1 MMSYVKVT
9 TRGRYALRLMLD
21 LACQDGRQYVPLK
34 AVSTRE
40 DISRRYLEQIVPMLT
55 QAGLLKTV
63 RGPLGGY
70 KLAKKTEEITV
81 ADILAVTE
89 ASPSHIAC
97 LDEPGSCDRSESCPS
112 AELWRE
118 VDDLVNRFLSG
129 ITLAD
134 LVQRKNSMQLP
145 IV

>member
-1 MMSYVKVT
+1 MMNLVKVT
-9 TRGRYALRLMLD
+9 TKGRYALRLMLD
-21 LACQDGRQYVPLK
+21 LACQDGKSYVPLK

-40 DISRRYLEQIVPMLT
+40 DISRKYLEQIVPMLT

-70 KLAKKTEEITV
+70 KLAKPTNEVTV

-89 ASPSHIAC
+89 TNATHIAC
-97 LDEPGSCDRSESCPS
+97 LDEPGSCDRSDTCPS

-118 VDDLVNRFLSG
+118 VDDLVDNFFSG

-134 LVQRKNSMQLP
+134 LVERKKTMKLP